1 MRWTALVGL
10 VAASLGL
17 VGCQSR
23 AARPSA
29 GEDWNVPPAGAMAP
43 LDARVTFDAM
53 QLGIENRGGRTWTS
67 VVVEVRRR
75 GSPRVYRYTTDVIVG
90 GRILPMG
97 ALNFAAADG
106 RRLSPFEGA
115 PSEWRILATLP
126 DGSRGWASGSIVEV
140 APPRSLA
147 AYWMCR

>member
-1 MRWTALVGL
+1 MHWTLL
-10 VAASLGL
+10 VAWVAAWLVL
-17 VGCQSR
+17 VGCES
-23 AARPSA
+23 RPSTPPA

-53 QLGIENRGGRTWTS
+53 QIAIENRETRTWNA
-67 VVVEVRRR
+67 VVIEVRRR
-75 GSPRVYRYTTDVIVG
+75 GSPTVYRYTTDVIVG
-90 GRILPMG
+90 GRALPMG
-97 ALNFAAADG
+97 ALNFAADNG

-140 APPRSLA
+140 APR
-147 AYWMCR
+147 